1 MKLTFLNKSTHI
13 PAHLRFQ
20 FVFKIFLLFAFSQKP
35 RGNIQLAEP
44 EDIDICQDIVDQE
57 SDDSFESEESSS
69 SDSIVETSDSEL
81 DQYVARNLGVSMKNQ
96 SNHIQLQPTGPA
108 ANLLSSMGLP
118 IHQIFNSKQ
127 STSRNHFD

>member
-1 MKLTFLNKSTHI
+1 MPIMKLISSPYLNMKQIVSIRGTS
-13 PAHLRFQ
+13 AKR
-20 FVFKIFLLFAFSQKP
+20 AKP

-57 SDDSFESEESSS
+57 SDDSFESGKSSS

-81 DQYVARNLGVSMKNQ
+81 DQYVARNLGISMKNQ
-96 SNHIQLQPTGPA
+96 SNHIHLQPTGPA